1 MKKTAVYMLLAA
13 FIMLMASCKKDE
25 TTNEY
30 KAKAVVEAYLLAGQ
44 IIRVYITK
52 EILCIST
59 ADTAEAL
66 DALTVKI
73 IHNDNTYILTAKG
86 SGNYVSD
93 STLIVTEGDTYKLE
107 FEYDNNII
115 SSSTTIPSK
124 PTGLTASA
132 TSITVEAFDPTGGTL
147 PSFPDPIELTWNNMD
162 NNYFLIVVQNVETSL
177 DPINDTI
184 NDRPPAFRN
193 EPAQISSYN
202 IMPMSFIYY
211 GTHHILLYKLNP
223 EYALLYNDNG
233 NNSQNLT
240 TPVSNITNGLG
251 IFTGINADSV
261 IVEVTQ

>member
-1 MKKTAVYMLLAA
+1 MLTVLSCEKNQTA
-13 FIMLMASCKKDE
+13 
-25 TTNEY
+25 NEY
-30 KAKAVVEAYLLAGQ
+30 KAKAVVEAYLMANQ
-44 IIRVYITK
+44 TMRVHITK
-52 EILCIST
+52 EILCTSA
-59 ADTAEAL
+59 ADTAETL

-73 IHNDNTYILTAKG
+73 IHNDNIYILTAKG

-115 SSSTTIPSK
+115 SSSATIPSK
-124 PTGLTASA
+124 PTGLTTSA
-132 TSITVEAFDPTGGTL
+132 TSISVVAFDPSGGTM
-147 PSFPDPIELTWNNMD
+147 PTFPDPIKLTWNNPD
-162 NNYFLIVVQNVETSL
+162 NNYFLIVVKNVETSL
-177 DPINDTI
+177 DPINDSI
-184 NDRPPAFRN
+184 NDKPHAFRN
-193 EPAQISSYN
+193 EPSQINSYE
-202 IMPMSFIYY
+202 IQAMSFIYY

-261 IVEVTQ
+261 TVEVTN